1 MGTFL
6 IIILIFSLVLFFV
19 FFIIYSIKKSNEEY
33 EKKHLKQAQINYEV
47 KFNNNFKHSKDSFL
61 YLANQTEEITKT
73 WDNVKDTK
81 NQRKLEQSSG
91 IYAIYVNTEDIK
103 EIIPIYVGQARDIF
117 KRWKQHQNQIE
128 KIIKEN
134 SNTRTY
140 KKIVHYLNVH
150 NLKIQD
156 LNFCVLEKCNEIE
169 LNEREMFYINLY
181 NSDIYG
187 FNQTKG
193 NKNYF

>member
-1 MGTFL
+1 MNTFL
-6 IIILIFSLVLFFV
+6 IILLVFISILIFIFY
-19 FFIIYSIKKSNEEY
+19 IIYSIKKREEEY
-33 EKKHLKQAQINYEV
+33 EKKHLKQAQINYEI
-47 KFNNNFKHSKDSFL
+47 KFNNNFQQAKDNFQ
-61 YLANQTEEITKT
+61 YLARQTEEITKT
-73 WDNVKDTK
+73 WDNIKDTK
-81 NQRKLEQSSG
+81 NQRNLEQSSG
-91 IYAIYVNTEDIK
+91 IYAIYINVEDLN
-103 EIIPIYVGQARDIF
+103 EIIPIYIGQAKDIF

-134 SNTRTY
+134 SSTRTY

-150 NLKIQD
+150 NLKIQN
-156 LNFCVLEKCNEIE
+156 LNFCVLEKCNEIN

-193 NKNYF
+193 NKNFS